1 MIKRLARCV
10 REYRPYALLTP
21 VLVLL
26 EVAMDIL
33 LPMLMAVIIDS
44 GIQQGDPRMIG
55 KMSLGLLGCTFLA
68 LVFGVL
74 SGQTASIASAGFA
87 KNVRHDLYYN
97 LQTFSFESIDRFS
110 TSSLITRMTT
120 DVDYLQQAFQMSI
133 RITVRAPFMLAFSLI
148 MAFHINH
155 RLSLVFLAVLP
166 VLGLLMYLIMSRA
179 HPIFETVFK
188 MYDKLNTVVQEN
200 LRGIRVVKSYVREEH
215 EIQKFQRTSQDI
227 YVTFS
232 RAQKLVSCIMPLM
245 QLCMFGCSLILSWM
259 GGRLIVFGEMT
270 TGMLVSLLS
279 YAFQILI
286 SLMMLAMVFMMLV
299 ISKASA
305 QRVVEVLE
313 EKTDLHSPDAPVT
326 QVRDGSIR
334 FENVGFSYAKDAKKL
349 ALKDVNLTIQSGETV
364 GILGGTGAA
373 KTTLVQ
379 LIPRLYD
386 VTQGKLLVGGVDV
399 RDYDLSALRE
409 QVAMVL
415 QKNELFSGT
424 IKENLRWGNQ
434 DASDQELEYV
444 CKLACAHE
452 FIQTFPKGYDTYIE
466 QGGTNVSGGQKQR
479 LCIARALLKKPK
491 ILILDDSTS
500 AVDTKTDARIRQA
513 FAQEIPDTTKLI
525 ITQRAASVEHADK
538 IVVLDEGEIADIGS
552 HEELMERCNIY
563 REVYTSQQKGG
574 GVDETV

>member
-44 GIQQGDPRMIG
+44 GIQQGDPQMIG

>member
-1 MIKRLARCV
+1 MVKRLARCV
-10 REYRPYALLTP
+10 REYRRYALLTP

-33 LPMLMAVIIDS
+33 LPILMAVLIDY
-44 GIQQGDPRMIG
+44 GIQDGNPQMIA
-55 KMSLGLLGCTFLA
+55 KLSVALLGCTVLA
-68 LVFGVL
+68 LLLGVL
-74 SGQTASIASAGFA
+74 SGQTAAIASAGFA

-97 LQTFSFESIDRFS
+97 LQTFAFENIDRFS

-120 DVDYLQQAFQMSI
+120 DVDYLQHAFHMLI
-133 RITVRAPFMLAFSLI
+133 RITVRAPFMLIFSLLMAFS
-148 MAFHINH
+148 IN
-155 RLSLVFLAVLP
+155 RSLSLVFLAVLP
-166 VLGLLMYLIMSRA
+166 ILGFFMYLIMSRA
-179 HPIFETVFK
+179 HPIFETAFK

-215 EIQKFQRTSQDI
+215 EIQKFKRTSQDI
-227 YVTFS
+227 YATFS
-232 RAQKLVSCIMPLM
+232 KAQKLVSFIMPVM

-270 TGMLVSLLS
+270 TGMLVSLLTYS
-279 YAFQILI
+279 FQILT
-286 SLMMLAMVFMMLV
+286 SLMILGMVFMMLV

-313 EKTDLHSPDAPVT
+313 ERTDLYSPQNPVT
-326 QVRDGSIR
+326 QVKDGSIR
-334 FENVGFSYAKDAKKL
+334 FEDVGFSYAKDRENL
-349 ALKDVNLTIQSGETV
+349 ALRNVNLTIKSGETV
-364 GILGGTGAA
+364 GILGGTGSA

-386 VTQGKLLVGGVDV
+386 VTEGRLLVGGVDV
-399 RDYDLSALRE
+399 RDYDLTALRQE
-409 QVAMVL
+409 VAMVL

-434 DASDQELEYV
+434 DASDEELEHV
-444 CKLACAHE
+444 CRLACAHE
-452 FIQTFPKGYDTYIE
+452 FIETFPKGYDTHIE

-513 FAQEIPDTTKLI
+513 FAQEIPNTTKLI

-538 IVVLDEGEIADIGS
+538 IVVLDEGEVVDVGTHS
-552 HEELMERCNIY
+552 QLMERCDIY
-563 REVYTSQQKGG
+563 REVYISQQKGG
-574 GVDETV
+574 SADEAV

>member
-452 FIQTFPKGYDTYIE
+452 FIQTFPTGYDTYIE